1 MEMGTGEENISS
13 ILSSFDD
20 TIKNI
25 EANKSGNSFASVL
38 QAKSYKKVVK
48 IQELRNKNVVEG
60 AAVAIPFEAV
70 EEVKSR
76 FSNTLYG
83 FFIGKRLAFPLVE
96 NYVKNTWAK
105 YGLKRVQLH
114 DDFFL
119 FQFENKDGMD
129 KVLEDGPWLIRT
141 VPLILNVWSPN
152 TDLKKA
158 EVKKAPV
165 WIKLHHVPIVAYSE
179 IGLSLITTQLGK
191 PIMLDSYTSSMCL
204 SSWGKSTYAR
214 ALIEVSAEN
223 ELLDSLVIA
232 IPIDKDNGHT
242 LATID
247 VEYEWNPPRCATCKI
262 FDHHSDKC
270 PKLVKDQPVVNDA
283 DEGFVEVKKKKQK
296 NKNKQHKVA
305 GLRLTK
311 PQPQLLYRRVER
323 GETSQKVHTDKVPIV
338 THAPEFSVKNSF
350 GPLAESEG
358 DGVHDESLKQDDVL
372 NVSDSEVNEEFQV
385 DRNGNVSSN
394 RTGASTPANEVSN
407 G

>member
-1 MEMGTGEENISS
+1 MDKGEGEEDINS
-13 ILSSFDD
+13 ILNNFNLKMSKIADPVGKPVDHMEKTASLRSCSDEIFGGA
-20 TIKNI
+20 THGSQHGVINRG
-25 EANKSGNSFASVL
+25 GNSFASVL
-38 QAKSYKKVVK
+38 QAKSNKKVVK
-48 IQELRNKNVVEG
+48 IQELRNENVVEG

-105 YGLKRVQLH
+105 YGLKRIQLH

-204 SSWGKSTYAR
+204 SSWG
-214 ALIEVSAEN
+214 
-223 ELLDSLVIA
+223 
-232 IPIDKDNGHT
+232 
-242 LATID
+242 
-247 VEYEWNPPRCATCKI
+247 
-262 FDHHSDKC
+262 
-270 PKLVKDQPVVNDA
+270 
-283 DEGFVEVKKKKQK
+283 
-296 NKNKQHKVA
+296 
-305 GLRLTK
+305 
-311 PQPQLLYRRVER
+311 
-323 GETSQKVHTDKVPIV
+323 
-338 THAPEFSVKNSF
+338 
-350 GPLAESEG
+350 
-358 DGVHDESLKQDDVL
+358 
-372 NVSDSEVNEEFQV
+372 
-385 DRNGNVSSN
+385 
-394 RTGASTPANEVSN
+394 
-407 G
+407 